1 LEKGNREFSLGHSE
15 VEPHRHEPVAPA
27 VARNPPK
34 LQSSSANASDFA
46 KAPPDRSE
54 DAHIPPRSGDRGFP
68 RRRVKEDHTCVKNIM
83 KDLSVN
89 ENSIWLPTRHIAS
102 ALCLGQGLSRKS
114 SLILPQSFSMGYLR
128 VALASETC
136 GILDVGAKRRYA
148 PMVPN
153 SSGSVKSTSPSNSM
167 ALPIRFEDTITAI
180 LG

>member
-1 LEKGNREFSLGHSE
+1 LEKDNREFSLGHSE

-34 LQSSSANASDFA
+34 LQSSSANAL
-46 KAPPDRSE
+46 E